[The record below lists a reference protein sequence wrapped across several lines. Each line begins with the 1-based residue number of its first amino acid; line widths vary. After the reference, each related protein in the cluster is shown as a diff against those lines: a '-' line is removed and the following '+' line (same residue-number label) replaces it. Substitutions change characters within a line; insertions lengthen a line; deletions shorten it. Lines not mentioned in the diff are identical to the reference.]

1 MVKDKHII
9 SEINGFFHQSDYN
22 KAINCIMNTIRHLN
36 LRSSNIGVAKH
47 HNCKLSFLQVLELLL
62 VFPFFMVKN
71 SFQYNH
77 SGLSKLFSCQKDMFY
92 RFMERDDLD
101 WRKLVYMVSL
111 RLLNKVSPRKD
122 SKESLQ
128 CLIIDD
134 TDLPKTGFKT
144 ELIGR
149 IYSHVLHKSILGFK
163 GLFLCHTDGKT
174 QTLLDFSLH
183 GEEGKNKEKKQGLTK
198 KQRQARFSKER
209 DENAVVNTRIKE
221 YKQSKI
227 DRSIEM
233 VKEAIRKGI
242 RFDYLLVD
250 SWFTCAD
257 LLKFISSRHI
267 KCHLIGMMKMGKT
280 RYKTKFGNLNA
291 SDTIDRLKNEKAIKY
306 SRKLNCYYSC
316 IDAEY
321 SNRKIRIFFCRRG
334 RKGSWNAFL
343 STNTK
348 LDFFEAYRIYSMRW
362 AIEVCFAEM
371 KGLLNLGKC
380 QCRNFS
386 SQIASIS
393 LTMMQYNILS
403 YIKRFEAYETIGGL
417 FNQTING
424 TIELSVTER
433 IWDLILQIVATIAD
447 LFSADEE
454 EIIKMIVSNNEKMS
468 IIRELCTDRKTA

>member
-9 SEINGFFHQSDYN
+9 SEINGFFHESDCN
-22 KAINCIMNTIRHLN
+22 RAINYIMGTIRHLN
-36 LRSSNIGVAKH
+36 LRSANIGTEKH
-47 HNCKLSFLQVLELLL
+47 HNCKSSFLQVFELLL

-71 SFQYNH
+71 SFQYSH

-92 RFMERDDLD
+92 RFMVRDDVD
-101 WRKLVYMVSL
+101 WRKLVYLVSL
-111 RLLNKVSPRKD
+111 RLMNKISSRKD
-122 SKESLQ
+122 SKQSLQ

-183 GEEGKNKEKKQGLTK
+183 GEEGKNAEKKQGLTEN
-198 KQRQARFSKER
+198 QRQARFSKER
-209 DENAVVNTRIKE
+209 DKDAVVNTRITE

-227 DRSIEM
+227 GRSIEM
-233 VKEAIRKGI
+233 VKEATKKGI

-250 SWFTCAD
+250 TWFTCAD
-257 LLKFISSRHI
+257 LLDFICSRPI

-291 SDTIDRLKNEKAIKY
+291 SDIIDRLKKGKSVKY
-306 SRKLNCYYSC
+306 SRKLNCHYAY

-334 RKGSWNAFL
+334 RKGAWNAFL
-343 STNTK
+343 STNTQ

-371 KGLLNLGKC
+371 KGLLNPGKC

-386 SQIASIS
+386 SQIASVS

-417 FNQTING
+417 FNQTIDG

-433 IWDLILQIVATIAD
+433 IWNLILQIVAIIAD

-454 EIIKMIVSNNEKMS
+454 EIIKMIANNNEK
-468 IIRELCTDRKTA
+468 IIIIKQLCTD

>member
-9 SEINGFFHQSDYN
+9 SEIEGFFKKNDCN
-22 KAINCIMNTIRHLN
+22 KAITCIMNTIRLMN
-36 LRSSNIGVAKH
+36 LRPSHVGFEKR
-47 HNCKLSFLQVLELLL
+47 HNCKLTSVQVLELLL
-62 VFPFFMVKN
+62 LFPFFMVKN
-71 SFQYNH
+71 SCQYSY

-92 RFMERDDLD
+92 RFMEQDGID
-101 WRKLVYMVSL
+101 WRKLVYIL
-111 RLLNKVSPRKD
+111 NLKLLNRTKLRKD
-122 SKESLQ
+122 SKDSLQ
-128 CLIIDD
+128 CLIVDD

-183 GEEGKNKEKKQGLTK
+183 GEAGKNPDRKQGLSK
-198 KQRQARFSKER
+198 EKLNARFKKNRDKESS
-209 DENAVVNTRIKE
+209 VNTRIKE

-227 DRSIEM
+227 ERSIGM
-233 VKEAIRKGI
+233 VKEAIKKGV

-257 LLKFISSRHI
+257 LLDFVCSRHL

-280 RYKTKFGNLNA
+280 RYKTEFGNLNA
-291 SDTIDRLKNEKAIKY
+291 SDIVARLKNSKSVKY
-306 SRKLNCYYSC
+306 SRKLSCYHAC
-316 IDAEY
+316 IDAKY

-334 RKGSWNAFL
+334 RKGTWNAFL

-348 LDFFEAYRIYSMRW
+348 LNFFEAYRIYSMRW
-362 AIEVCFAEM
+362 AIEVCFSEM
-371 KGLLNLGKC
+371 KGLLRLGKC

-386 SQIASIS
+386 SQIASVS

-424 TIELSVTER
+424 TMELSVTER
-433 IWDLILQIVATIAD
+433 IWNLLLQVVAVIAD

-454 EIIKMIVSNNEKMS
+454 EIIRMVANENEKIA
-468 IIRELCTDRKTA
+468 IIKELCAKKETA

>member
-9 SEINGFFHQSDYN
+9 SELNGFFHKNDCN
-22 KAINCIMNTIRHLN
+22 KAINSIMTTIRHLH
-36 LRSSNIGVAKH
+36 LRSSCIGIEKR
-47 HNCKLSFLQVLELLL
+47 HNCKLSCLQVLELLL

-71 SFQYNH
+71 SFQYHH

-92 RFMERDDLD
+92 RFMEQDNID

-111 RLLNKVSPRKD
+111 RLLKRISSRKD

-134 TDLPKTGFKT
+134 TDLPKTGFNKK
-144 ELIGR
+144 R
-149 IYSHVLHKSILGFK
+149 
-163 GLFLCHTDGKT
+163 DG
-174 QTLLDFSLH
+174 DS
-183 GEEGKNKEKKQGLTK
+183 
-198 KQRQARFSKER
+198 A
-209 DENAVVNTRIKE
+209 VNTRVKE
-221 YKQSKI
+221 YRQSKI

-233 VKEAIRKGI
+233 VREAIRKGI

-257 LLKFISSRHI
+257 LLNFICSRHL

-280 RYKTKFGNLNA
+280 RYKTRFGNLNA
-291 SDTIDRLKNEKAIKY
+291 SGIIERLKKEKSVKY
-306 SRKLNCYYSC
+306 SRKLNCHYAY

-321 SNRKIRIFFCRRG
+321 SNRKIRIFFCKRG
-334 RKGSWNAFL
+334 RKGTWNAFL
-343 STNTK
+343 STNIG

-362 AIEVCFAEM
+362 AIEVCFSEM
-371 KGLLNLGKC
+371 KGLLKLGKC

-386 SQIASIS
+386 SQIASVS

-403 YIKRFEAYETIGGL
+403 FIKRFEAYETIGGL

-424 TIELSVTER
+424 TMELSVTER
-433 IWDLILQIVATIAD
+433 IWDLILQIVSAIAD

-454 EIIKMIVSNNEKMS
+454 EIIRMIANDNEK
-468 IIRELCTDRKTA
+468 IAVIKKLCTKKNTA

>member
-1 MVKDKHII
+1 MLKDKHII
-9 SEINGFFHQSDYN
+9 SEIKGFFGQSGSN
-22 KAINCIMNTIRHLN
+22 KAINYIMNTIRQVNLHSLN
-36 LRSSNIGVAKH
+36 VGAEKH
-47 HNCKLSFLQVLELLL
+47 HNCKLTFLQVLELLL

-71 SFQYNH
+71 SFQYNN
-77 SGLSKLFSCQKDMFY
+77 SGLCKLFSCQKDVFY
-92 RFMERDDLD
+92 RFMERDDVD

-111 RLLNKVSPRKD
+111 RLLNKVSLRTD
-122 SKESLQ
+122 SKKSLK

-134 TDLPKTGFKT
+134 TDLPKTGLKA
-144 ELIGR
+144 EMIGR
-149 IYSHVLHKSILGFK
+149 IYSHVFHKSILGFK

-183 GEEGKNKEKKQGLTK
+183 GEEGKNPEKKQGLTE
-198 KQRQARFSKER
+198 KQRKARFSKER
-209 DENAVVNTRIKE
+209 GEDAIVNTRIKE

-233 VKEAIRKGI
+233 VKEAIGKGI

-257 LLKFISSRHI
+257 LLNFIYSRHI
-267 KCHLIGMMKMGKT
+267 KYHLIGMIKMGKT
-280 RYKTKFGNLNA
+280 RYSTKFGNLNA
-291 SDTIDRLKNEKAIKY
+291 SDIIGRLKKEKSVKY
-306 SRKLNCYYSC
+306 SRKLKCYYTYV
-316 IDAEY
+316 DAEY

-334 RKGSWNAFL
+334 RKGIWNAFL

-393 LTMMQYNILS
+393 LTIIQYNILS

-424 TIELSVTER
+424 TMELSVTER
-433 IWDLILQIVATIAD
+433 IWNIILQIVATIAD
-447 LFSADEE
+447 WFSADEE
-454 EIIKMIVSNNEKMS
+454 EIIRMIANDNQKIA
-468 IIRELCTDRKTA
+468 IIKELCAKKKTA